1 MPWDRIELPA
11 DFDPVRIKPKRPDP
25 PRKQPGT
32 VAKITRDLK
41 HGIVDAAAAYGS
53 DGHGT
58 GGLTGY
64 LFHLADKH
72 PKAFAGLLG
81 KLLPLQV
88 SGQINSIVGQVNIV
102 SVPAETFLT
111 QADVDRMTAGQT
123 IEHDAS
129 PATAAADPERSEPD
143 SDPGLDPA

>member
-11 DFDPVRIKPKRPDP
+11 DFDPPRIGPKRIP
-25 PRKQPGT
+25 PGPKQPGQ
-32 VAKITRDLK
+32 VNRITRDLK
-41 HGIVDAAAAYGS
+41 RGIVDAAAAYGS
-53 DGHGT
+53 DGNGA

-72 PKAFAGLLG
+72 PKAFASLLG

-88 SGQINSIVGQVNIV
+88 NSQISSVVGQVNIV

-111 QADVDRMTAGQT
+111 QEDVRRMSAAPS
-123 IEHDAS
+123 IDHE
-129 PATAAADPERSEPD
+129 PATAADPGPMETSASEPD
-143 SDPGLDPA
+143 SDQ